1 MTFGHVQFN
10 FLFLMK
16 VGDREMRGRE
26 RVGREDCREGAE
38 HTAQSTYASH
48 TASCIFFDHR
58 SACGCR
64 GDVTQKAF

>member
-1 MTFGHVQFN
+1 
-10 FLFLMK
+10 
-16 VGDREMRGRE
+16 MRGRE